1 MVFNIVVELSV
12 QGGYL
17 LMNRQKAWVWP
28 FCAVFIFSLFLLPA
42 LSWAQDDYSNQ
53 ENDPPARVARMN
65 FTQGSVSFQP
75 GGEGD
80 WVDAVPNRPLTTGD
94 NLWTDRDSR
103 AELHVGSTAI
113 RLASETSLTFLELDD
128 RVLQLRLAQG
138 SALVRVRHFDD
149 DDTIEIDTPNLAFM
163 VQRPGVYR
171 VDVQPDGQTTIVDV
185 YQGRGEAVG
194 GGNNY
199 TVLANQQASFSGDP
213 DQGLNYEIDRIS
225 SPDWFTSWAFDR
237 DRREEQSQAA
247 NYVSPEMT
255 GYEDLDDNGRWSY
268 AGNYGPVWY
277 PTNVPAGWAPYR
289 YGHWAWVAP
298 WGWTWVDDASWG
310 FAPFHYGRWVAI
322 GGGWA
327 WVPGPVAAHPV
338 YAPALVAFVGGAAG
352 FHFGGGVG
360 VAWFPL
366 GPGEVFVPAYHVSRA
381 YVNQVNVTNT
391 VVNVT
396 QVTNVYNTYTTTN
409 VNNVNRITYVNQTTA
424 VTAVSRDTF
433 VNARPVAH
441 NVVTVQ
447 ARDIASVPVSHM
459 SGVEPVHSSVMGSGK
474 PTTAAPP
481 RAVVSR
487 QVVAQHAPAA
497 PPVPFE
503 QRQDKLLVRPAGA
516 TAVRPVNER
525 PVSQPV
531 NSSQPMN
538 RQQPA
543 VNPTAPPPVQRP
555 VQPKPNPQLQAPRPS
570 AQAQGRPEPAAP
582 EAARPQ
588 PNAQQGWSHPQARP
602 APPVQPKSESQARDE
617 EAKYKNWQAKPQ
629 PPAKPPQE
637 KAAPPKEKD
646 KDKK

>member
-1 MVFNIVVELSV
+1 
-12 QGGYL
+12 
-17 LMNRQKAWVWP
+17 MNRQKAWVWP

>member
-1 MVFNIVVELSV
+1 
-12 QGGYL
+12 
-17 LMNRQKAWVWP
+17 MNRQKAWVWP

-298 WGWTWVDDASWG
+298 WGWTWVDDVSWG

-555 VQPKPNPQLQAPRPS
+555 VQPAPNPQLQAPRPS

>member
-1 MVFNIVVELSV
+1 
-12 QGGYL
+12 
-17 LMNRQKAWVWP
+17 MNRQKAWVWP

-310 FAPFHYGRWVAI
+310 FAPFHYGRWVVI

-555 VQPKPNPQLQAPRPS
+555 VQPEPNPQLQAPRPS

>member
-1 MVFNIVVELSV
+1 
-12 QGGYL
+12 
-17 LMNRQKAWVWP
+17 MNRQKAWVWP

-310 FAPFHYGRWVAI
+310 FAPFHYGRWVVI

-555 VQPKPNPQLQAPRPS
+555 VQPAPNPQLQAPRPS

>member
-1 MVFNIVVELSV
+1 
-12 QGGYL
+12 
-17 LMNRQKAWVWP
+17 MNRQKAWVWP

-497 PPVPFE
+497 HPVPFE

>member
-1 MVFNIVVELSV
+1 
-12 QGGYL
+12 
-17 LMNRQKAWVWP
+17 
-28 FCAVFIFSLFLLPA
+28 
-42 LSWAQDDYSNQ
+42 
-53 ENDPPARVARMN
+53 
-65 FTQGSVSFQP
+65 
-75 GGEGD
+75 
-80 WVDAVPNRPLTTGD
+80 
-94 NLWTDRDSR
+94 
-103 AELHVGSTAI
+103 
-113 RLASETSLTFLELDD
+113 